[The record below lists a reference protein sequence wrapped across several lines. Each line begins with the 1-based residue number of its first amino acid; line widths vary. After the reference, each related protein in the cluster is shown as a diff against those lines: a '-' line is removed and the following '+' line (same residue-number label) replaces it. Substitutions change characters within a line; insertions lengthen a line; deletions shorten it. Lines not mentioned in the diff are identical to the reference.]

1 MKLDKISLR
10 MRLTIFVTVLLTFSC
25 IVLTGIISFSAGKMA
40 TQIEAA
46 SLITPANP
54 APIPNE
60 IIPAMPT
67 EEPIILTPPIDD
79 VKRNF
84 HTESLLAMTLV
95 ILAGGFFTW
104 YTAGK
109 TLSPVKDLS
118 VQIKNRTVHNLRKKI
133 EVPLTNDE
141 IADLTLSF
149 NEMTERI
156 SEAFE
161 SQKRFSASAA
171 HELRTPLTVM
181 HTKVDVFRKKAE
193 HSLDEYENL
202 INVITIQTQRLSSL
216 ISDLLKMTC
225 IEEEQLNE
233 EVDLYLE
240 IDEIIDELQGVAK
253 KKDIVLSFIGTAPV
267 IYGNSLLIQRA
278 IYNLIENAIKYNV
291 VNGKVE
297 VNLSSANDKVIVSV
311 ADTGIGIPDDMKSN
325 IYEPFFRVDKSRSR
339 ALGGAGLG
347 LSMVKAILEQNN
359 GTITVKDNIPNGTVF
374 EIVFSRK

>member
-10 MRLTIFVTVLLTFSC
+10 MRLTIFVTILLTFSC
-25 IVLTGIISFSAGKMA
+25 IALTGIISFSASKMA

-54 APIPNE
+54 APSPNE
-60 IIPAMPT
+60 IIPSMPT
-67 EEPIILTPPIDD
+67 EEPIIFTPPIDD

-109 TLSPVKDLS
+109 TLYPVKDLS
-118 VQIKNRTVHNLRKKI
+118 VQIKNRTIHNLRKKI

-181 HTKVDVFRKKAE
+181 QTKVDVFRKKAE

-202 INVITIQTQRLSSL
+202 INVINLQTQRLSSL

-233 EVDLYLE
+233 EVDLSLE

-253 KKDIVLSFIGTAPV
+253 KKDIVLNFSGTAPV

-297 VNLSSANDKVIVSV
+297 VNLSSANNKVIVSV

-347 LSMVKAILEQNN
+347 LSMVKTILEHNN
-359 GTITVKDNIPNGTVF
+359 AIILIKDNIPNGTVF

>member
-25 IVLTGIISFSAGKMA
+25 IALTGIISFSAGKMA

-67 EEPIILTPPIDD
+67 EEPITFTPPIDD

-84 HTESLLAMTLV
+84 HAESLLAMTLV
-95 ILAGGFFTW
+95 ILTGGFFTW

-118 VQIKNRTVHNLRKKI
+118 VQIKNITVHNLRKEI

-181 HTKVDVFRKKAE
+181 QTKVDVFRKKAE

-202 INVITIQTQRLSSL
+202 INVINLQTQRLSSL

-233 EVDLYLE
+233 EVDLSLE
-240 IDEIIDELQGVAK
+240 IDEIIDELKGVAE
-253 KKDIVLSFIGTAPV
+253 KKDIVLSFSGTAPI

-347 LSMVKAILEQNN
+347 LSMVKTILEHNN
-359 GTITVKDNIPNGTVF
+359 AIILIKDNIPNGTVF

>member
-40 TQIEAA
+40 TQIKAA

-67 EEPIILTPPIDD
+67 EEPIIFTPPIDD

-84 HTESLLAMTLV
+84 HAESLLAMTLV

-181 HTKVDVFRKKAE
+181 QTKVDVFRKKAE

-202 INVITIQTQRLSSL
+202 INVINLQTQRLSSL

-233 EVDLYLE
+233 EVDLSLE
-240 IDEIIDELQGVAK
+240 IDEIIDELQGVAE
-253 KKDIVLSFIGTAPV
+253 KKDIVLSFSGTAPI

-325 IYEPFFRVDKSRSR
+325 IFEPFFRVDKSRSR

-347 LSMVKAILEQNN
+347 LSMVKTILEHNN
-359 GTITVKDNIPNGTVF
+359 AIILIKDNIPNGTVF